1 MTWIKICGTTNLDDA
16 KTAVAA
22 GADALG
28 FIFAESPRRITP
40 EKAAEIIAELPREVG
55 KVGVFVNESPQ
66 RMHELI
72 CDLRLTAVQLQGD
85 ETMDVARELRRLASD
100 RTGRLRIFKAVGVG
114 RGMEGVLR
122 GFAGATEIDGVLLD
136 SFAARA
142 AGHGEGRS
150 ARGGTGKT
158 FDWRRA
164 QSFVPGLAKSTR
176 VIIAGGLS
184 PENVAEAIAMLSP
197 WGVDVC
203 TGVEKSPG
211 LKDAAKV
218 REFIESARAAGASK
232 NK

>member
-16 KTAVAA
+16 RAAVSA

-40 EKAAEIIAELPREVG
+40 EKAAVIVPELPREIG
-55 KVGVFVNESPQ
+55 KIGVFVNESPG
-66 RMHELI
+66 RMHELV
-72 CDLRLTAVQLQGD
+72 CELRLTGVQLQGD
-85 ETMDVARELRRLASD
+85 ETADTARELRRLASS
-100 RTGRLRIFKAVGVG
+100 RIGRLRIFKAVGVG
-114 RGMEGVLR
+114 PGMEGALR
-122 GFAGATEIDGVLLD
+122 SFAGAPEIDGLLLD

-142 AGHGEGRS
+142 AGHADGKR

-158 FDWRRA
+158 FDWKRA
-164 QSFVPGLAKSTR
+164 QSFVPGLSKSTR

-184 PENVAEAIAMLSP
+184 PDNVAEAIAMLSP

-211 LKDAAKV
+211 IKDANKI
-218 REFIESARAAGASK
+218 REFVETARAAGNHQK
-232 NK
+232 I